1 MSNLPT
7 WAPLAFLA
15 VGVLMVLGFGWYMLY
30 GGEDEE
36 DESQGRGLG
45 LDDDTLATTAPGM
58 DATLLTTA
66 EEFRSTG
73 RKSRMI
79 ALKESLE
86 RSLDS
91 RETGIKLSSQ
101 DRMKMPWYLLV
112 GADGS
117 GKKTLLANT
126 GLSLPFG
133 PPLEVDSQRK
143 DAGKWW
149 LFDQAVVLEAPAAS
163 PGTTAGAQTLP
174 PGQTVADTSIGWNTL
189 LHMLRRERP
198 DSPLNG
204 IIVTISCAD
213 LISARN
219 SPERMEEQ
227 ADRIRTFL
235 ERTRKFLGARLP
247 IHVLVTKCDAMPG
260 FRSFAEALPEKRRND
275 IFGWANDADPEAR
288 FEPTWVDTGFTRLQG
303 ELMKLRDEVLAAQE
317 TVTDSVGVFIFDSE
331 FGDLQEPLKAFV
343 ARLMPIGE
351 RRPSLFFRG
360 FYFTGDTFENGA
372 SINEKTL
379 NEQKGRKT
387 MQLSAEI
394 AGAPHNLVFL
404 KSLFSEKIFKEAGL
418 ARPTAR
424 FRLSRDRRV
433 VAAQAAAIILAMVG
447 GFGLYTSINGYR
459 RDQEV
464 VRAGLKADADA
475 LMRVLS
481 GLAIDLDDIRHGDRL
496 GEASPVDRRAR
507 DAAVIEM
514 VAQMRDVPN
523 MKVRSAFIP
532 SSWFS
537 PLPKEI
543 QESMMA
549 GIQSLVLPVVRQ
561 RLQERADRLLGTRA
575 TADTLV
581 PNELDASDPK
591 TLTTYLEDVRVLS
604 RNITRYNS
612 LADSASGSVKELSAL
627 LDYLFGEQIGEDTTL
642 ARQDFEDAL
651 RLASAPKITLTPAMA
666 QTVLR
671 RSMAMVNEVAV
682 ASARQLA
689 PPARGVATNPAQD
702 LDALRGLAELVE
714 LIDPRKGIIA
724 SVSDSAI
731 LGVRLARQVDDSVR
745 AALDRAAAFI
755 AKDTLSQQ
763 NAGNRLRTVIG
774 NLFQYRLMARNEG
787 RRIAGE
793 MRPNERMRWDIGS
806 LELALGLQGEF
817 LQALVTVGDAFPGQP
832 SDRMRRAL
840 EVQLRARALDVAASS
855 QRFTTLE
862 ATANPLTEA
871 KAAGQN
877 LKDATDRIMRLSAF
891 LDSLKAGSEGRKL
904 ISAGTRQAENALA
917 MAYSQFE
924 ILHAKYAPRTD
935 KIAVWQGIYPLNFVA
950 LDVVDTTRRDA
961 AGYQHA
967 ADMQALVDAVLEPIR
982 FLRVRAQPDSI
993 RATRLLGEWELIAS
1007 QVQRQQRG
1015 DAASSMA
1022 QLYRYVRENMS
1033 MYELARCTEA
1043 ATGMDS
1049 TPHNNDPFIKR
1060 RRQFQ
1065 AALVSR
1071 CGTGGGAE
1079 ALQSYNRLRTLFTQR
1094 LAGRYPFADSTY
1106 AVGGE
1111 ADPAAVREFFR
1122 QLDEFMVFADIALR
1136 SHPTL
1141 SQTARSA
1148 ITWVENVNRVRPFV
1162 MPFVAEGAG
1171 RSVPAY
1177 SLLVSRSSSMD
1188 SMPSALF
1195 ELQIAERLNSV
1206 EETPLEHFWR
1216 AGDSVKVIIT
1226 PFDTSR
1232 SRPLFA
1238 VAGTWG
1244 ALRLA
1249 QAAPAGVSVRFF
1261 DPDTKIELMLPVFPA
1276 TAPDLAA
1283 PPRAAPTQAAQAG
1296 ALVAPQPPAR
1306 VPSAG
1311 ATAPAAGVKSA
1322 STKTSVKTAPGQTK
1336 AKAPARGSK
1345 SKTPTKSARSTKST
1359 KR

>member
-1 MSNLPT
+1 MGNLPT
-7 WAPLAFLA
+7 WAPFAILGF
-15 VGVLMVLGFGWYMLY
+15 GFLMVLAFGLYMLY
-30 GGEDEE
+30 GGEEEE
-36 DESQGRGLG
+36 DENERGKSG
-45 LDDDTLATTAPGM
+45 IDADTLATTAPGM

-73 RKSRMI
+73 RRSRMI

-91 RETGIKLSSQ
+91 RETGVKLSSQ

-126 GLSLPFG
+126 GLPLPFG

-219 SPERMEEQ
+219 TPERMEEQ

-288 FEPTWVDTGFTRLQG
+288 FDPTWVDSGFTRLQA
-303 ELMKLRDEVLAAQE
+303 ELVKLRDEVLAAPE

-360 FYFTGDTFENGA
+360 FYFTGDTFEGGA
-372 SINEKTL
+372 HIDEKTL
-379 NEQKGRKT
+379 NEHKGRKT

-496 GEASPVDRRAR
+496 GAASPVDRRAR

-561 RLQERADRLLGTRA
+561 RLQERADRLLATRA
-575 TADTLV
+575 VADSLV
-581 PNELDASDPK
+581 PNELDASDPR

-612 LADSASGSVKELSAL
+612 LADSTSGSVQELSAL
-627 LDYLFGEQIGEDTTL
+627 LDYLFGEQIGEDSTL
-642 ARQDFEDAL
+642 ARKDFEDAL
-651 RLASAPKITLTPAMA
+651 RLASAPRIPLTPAMA
-666 QTVLR
+666 QTVVR
-671 RSMAMVNEVAV
+671 RSMAMINEVAE

-689 PPARGVATNPAQD
+689 PPASSRAAINPEQD
-702 LDALRGLAELVE
+702 LEALRGLAALVE
-714 LIDPRKGIIA
+714 LVDPRRGVVA
-724 SVSDSAI
+724 TVSDSAI
-731 LGVRLARQVDDSVR
+731 LGVRLARAVEDSVK
-745 AALDRAAAFI
+745 AALDRAAGFI
-755 AKDTLSQQ
+755 AKDTLS
-763 NAGNRLRTVIG
+763 NAEAGNRMRAVIG
-774 NLFQYRLMARNEG
+774 NLSQYRLMARNED

-793 MRPNERMRWDIGS
+793 LRPNERMRWDIGG
-806 LELALGLQGEF
+806 LELALGLQNEF
-817 LQALVTVGDAFPGQP
+817 LQAQETIADAFPGQP
-832 SDRMRRAL
+832 ADRFRRAL
-840 EVQLRARALDVAASS
+840 EVQLRARTVDVAASA
-855 QRFTTLE
+855 QRFTMLE

-871 KAAGQN
+871 KAASQN
-877 LKDATDRIMRLSAF
+877 LKDATDRLTRLASL
-891 LDSLKAGSEGRKL
+891 LDSLRAGSEGRKL
-904 ISAGTRQAENALA
+904 VSAATRQAENALA
-917 MAYSQFE
+917 MARIHFE
-924 ILHAKYAPRTD
+924 SMHNKYAPNTTA
-935 KIAVWQGIYPLNFVA
+935 IASWQGRFPFNFVA
-950 LDVVDTTRRDA
+950 LNVQDTLTREAAAYRHASDVKEVS
-961 AGYQHA
+961 
-967 ADMQALVDAVLEPIR
+967 DAVLESIR
-982 FLRVRAQPDSI
+982 FLRVRANPDSVK
-993 RATRLLGEWELIAS
+993 AARLLADWETIVMAS
-1007 QVQRQQRG
+1007 QKQQRS
-1015 DAASSMA
+1015 DPSSSLV
-1022 QLYRYVRENMS
+1022 QLYRFVNGMS
-1033 MYELARCTEA
+1033 YYELTRCTEA
-1043 ATGMDS
+1043 AAVVDS
-1049 TPHNNDPFIKR
+1049 SPVNNDPFLIR

-1065 AALVSR
+1065 SALVSR
-1071 CGTGGGAE
+1071 CGTVGASDVLT
-1079 ALQSYNRLRTLFTQR
+1079 AYARLRATFTQR
-1094 LAGRYPFADSTY
+1094 LAGRFPFADSTY
-1106 AVGGE
+1106 TTNGE
-1111 ADPAAVREFFR
+1111 ADPAAIREFFR
-1122 QLDEFMVFADIALR
+1122 QLDEYQVSADVAMR

-1141 SQTARSA
+1141 SQTARAA
-1148 ITWVENVNRVRPFV
+1148 IAWVDAIQQVRPFV
-1162 MPFVAEGAG
+1162 MPFAAEGAT
-1171 RSVPAY
+1171 RAAPAY
-1177 SLLVSRSSSMD
+1177 TLLVLK
-1188 SMPSALF
+1188 PSADDTSALALV
-1195 ELQIAERLNSV
+1195 ELQLGSRVNTV
-1206 EETPLEHFWR
+1206 EETPTEHFWR
-1216 AGDSVKVIIT
+1216 SGDSVKVVLT
-1226 PFDTSR
+1226 PFDTAR
-1232 SRPLFA
+1232 SRILFA
-1238 VAGTWG
+1238 SAGTWG
-1244 ALRLA
+1244 ILRLA
-1249 QAAPAGVSVRFF
+1249 QSKPSGIQVRFF
-1261 DPDTKIELMLPVFPA
+1261 DPDTKVEIPLPVFPA
-1276 TAPDLAA
+1276 TAPDLSA
-1283 PPRAAPTQAAQAG
+1283 PPRAAQPQAAQAG
-1296 ALVAPQPPAR
+1296 GQAASAPAVQPTL
-1306 VPSAG
+1306 SA
-1311 ATAPAAGVKSA
+1311 AAKAPAAK
-1322 STKTSVKTAPGQTK
+1322 APAAKAPVTK
-1336 AKAPARGSK
+1336 APVTKVAPSGTTKGKAPARG
-1345 SKTPTKSARSTKST
+1345 TKAKATAAT